1 MLPEKWPQSCCKR
14 ASTKAGLG
22 PREDRPESSRF
33 FRLGPRE
40 DQFSCFMEIQER
52 CSFSTHCV
60 LVRMPVNLWAVLP
73 GSCPEETNLLVA
85 VRFPGFVFPHFRIL
99 R

>member
-1 MLPEKWPQSCCKR
+1 MTSKNVLPR
-14 ASTKAGLG
+14 TDVGL
-22 PREDRPESSRF
+22 REDKGESSRF

-60 LVRMPVNLWAVLP
+60 LVRMPMNLWAVLP